1 MENYKNQDIAPLDHQ
16 MPDQITDI
24 THMSDHA
31 KMLFNSALS
40 DATKKAY
47 EASWADFKNFCE
59 AHQKNALGCD
69 VATLVM
75 YLTDQSQKQKS
86 PQTIQKRL
94 AAIKFV
100 HEIKGLE
107 APVMHKMVATI
118 MKGIRRTQANRT
130 KQNKL
135 PIRITMLENM
145 MRHCDLNSLKGLRD
159 YAVLIFGFSGA
170 FRRSE
175 ICNIMIDDLEET
187 AEGLKVYIRQSKT
200 DQEGAGQIVALP
212 HGQKFPVTKALKDW
226 LRAAN
231 IHEGYIFRSIRKGGR
246 TIGSSLQPLAI
257 NQILKEYL
265 EKSGYDPDQY
275 GAHSLRSGFL
285 TEAAEHGASLFKM
298 LEVSRHKSADM
309 VLHYVR
315 TANLFKDHAGEGFL

>member
-1 MENYKNQDIAPLDHQ
+1 MENQQNQALTSHKTALSHPSY
-16 MPDQITDI
+16 MTE
-24 THMSDHA
+24 HA
-31 KMLFNSALS
+31 KMLFESALS
-40 DATKKAY
+40 PATKKAY
-47 EASWADFKNFCE
+47 EASWADFMRFCE
-59 AHQKNALGCD
+59 NHEKNALGCD
-69 VATLVM
+69 VSTLVM

-86 PQTIQKRL
+86 SQTIQKRL

-107 APVMHKMVATI
+107 APVTHKMVATI
-118 MKGIRRTQANRT
+118 MKGIRRTQASRP

-145 MRHCDLNSLKGLRD
+145 MKHCDVKTLKGLRD
-159 YAVLIFGFSGA
+159 YAILIFGFSGA

-175 ICNIMIDDLEET
+175 ICNIMVDDLEET
-187 AEGLKVYIRQSKT
+187 LEGLKVYIRMSKT
-200 DQEGAGQIVALP
+200 DQEGTGQIVALP
-212 HGQKFPVTKALKDW
+212 HGQIFPVTKALKDW
-226 LRAAN
+226 LKAAH
-231 IHEGYIFRSIRKGGR
+231 IHEGYVFRSIRKGGR
-246 TIGSSLQPLAI
+246 TLGNSLQPLAI

-265 EKSGYDPDQY
+265 EKAGYDPDCY

-298 LEVSRHKSADM
+298 LEVSRHKSTDM

-315 TANLFKDHAGEGFL
+315 TANLFKDHAGEKFL

>member
-1 MENYKNQDIAPLDHQ
+1 MKKQQNQMI
-16 MPDQITDI
+16 ISDI
-24 THMSDHA
+24 TAISDCSHMTEHA
-31 KMLFNSALS
+31 KMLFESALS
-40 DATKKAY
+40 PATKKAY
-47 EASWADFKNFCE
+47 EASWADFVEFCE
-59 AHQKNALGCD
+59 NHEKNALGCD
-69 VATLVM
+69 VSTLVM

-86 PQTIQKRL
+86 SQTLQKRL

-107 APVMHKMVATI
+107 APITHKIVATL
-118 MKGIRRTQANRT
+118 MKGIRRTQASRP
-130 KQNKL
+130 KHNKL

-145 MRHCDLNSLKGLRD
+145 MQYCDLNTLKGLRD
-159 YAVLIFGFSGA
+159 YAILIFGFSGA

-187 AEGLKVYIRQSKT
+187 TEGLKVYIRQSKT
-200 DQEGAGQIVALP
+200 DQEGAGHIIALP
-212 HGQKFPVTKALKDW
+212 HGQIFPVTKALKGW
-226 LRAAN
+226 LQAAH
-231 IHEGYIFRSIRKGGR
+231 IHEGHVFRSIRKGGH
-246 TIGSSLQPLAI
+246 TLGNSLQPLAV

-265 EKSGYDPDQY
+265 EKAGYDPDRY

-298 LEVSRHKSADM
+298 LEVSRHKSTDM

-315 TANLFKDHAGEGFL
+315 TANLFKDHAGKDFL

>member
-1 MENYKNQDIAPLDHQ
+1 MEKTKNHDLITAEYNIAELKNVQ
-16 MPDQITDI
+16 E
-24 THMSDHA
+24 HA
-31 KMLFNSALS
+31 KILFQNAVSP
-40 DATKKAY
+40 ATQKAY
-47 EASWADFKNFCE
+47 QASWIDFQNFCE
-59 AHQKNALGCD
+59 THQKNALGCD
-69 VATLVM
+69 VATLIM

-94 AAIKFV
+94 AAIKFI

-107 APVMHKMVATI
+107 APITHKMVSTL
-118 MKGIRRTQANRT
+118 MKGIRRTHSAHPKKA
-130 KQNKL
+130 KQ
-135 PIRITMLENM
+135 PIRADMLDIM
-145 MRHCDLNSLKGLRD
+145 LKYCDLNTLKGLRD
-159 YAVLIFGFSGA
+159 YALLIFGFSGA

-187 AEGLKVYIRQSKT
+187 AEGIKVFIRQSKT
-200 DQEGAGQIVALP
+200 DQEGSGQMIALP

-226 LRAAN
+226 LRAGN
-231 IHEGYIFRSIRKGGR
+231 IHDGYVFRSIRKGGR
-246 TIGSSLQPLAI
+246 TIGNNLQPLAV

-265 EKSGYDPDQY
+265 AKAGYNPDEY

-315 TANLFKDHAGEGFL
+315 TANLFKDHAGDGFL